1 MSIDDSG
8 IPSTAPGGVGVPA
21 SRPSPREE
29 VSALVE
35 KPRRRIRAALD
46 PFDLES
52 ALARLAQLLA
62 SDGDTPQRNVPRG
75 YYIYI
80 LV

>member
-1 MSIDDSG
+1 
-8 IPSTAPGGVGVPA
+8 VPA
-21 SRPSPREE
+21 SQPAPRAE
-29 VSALVE
+29 APARAE

-75 YYIYI
+75 YYLDI

>member
-1 MSIDDSG
+1 MSIDDPG
-8 IPSTAPGGVGVPA
+8 IPSTAPGGVGIPA
-21 SRPSPREE
+21 SRPSPHEE
-29 VSALVE
+29 TPALVD
-35 KPRRRIRAALD
+35 KLKRRIRAPFD

-62 SDGDTPQRNVPRG
+62 SDDDTPRRDVPRG
-75 YYIYI
+75 YYLDI

>member
-1 MSIDDSG
+1 MSIDDSS

-29 VSALVE
+29 VPALVE

-46 PFDLES
+46 PFDLEF

-75 YYIYI
+75 YYLDI

>member
-1 MSIDDSG
+1 MPLDDSS

-29 VSALVE
+29 VPALVE

-46 PFDLES
+46 PFDLEF

-75 YYIYI
+75 Y
-80 LV
+80 